1 MIRLERVFQLSD
13 PNGKYQNIRISAEA
27 ETKEE
32 CIDQVYR
39 TFYTERLFFNLLTGN
54 EAGVNSVKEV
64 IGRIGEIVA
73 ELTVESEEVEA
84 EV

>member
-39 TFYTERLFFNLLTGN
+39 TFYTERLFFNLLTDN